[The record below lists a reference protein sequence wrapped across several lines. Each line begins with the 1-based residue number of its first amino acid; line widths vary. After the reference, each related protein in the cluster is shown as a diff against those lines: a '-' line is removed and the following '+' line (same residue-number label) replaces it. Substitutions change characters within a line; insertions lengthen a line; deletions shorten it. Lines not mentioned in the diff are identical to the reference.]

1 MELNIQIGFKGKKK
15 LVVAT
20 ENTAIHYGSGLV
32 EVFATPAMIALME
45 ATALESI
52 EQYLPEGFT
61 TVGTEVCVKHMHA
74 SDVGSVLLCES
85 RLNEINGRKLV
96 FEVSV
101 WDEELLVGHGTH
113 TRFVVDKQKFIA
125 QFNRT

>member
-1 MELNIQIGFKGKKK
+1 MDLNLQIGLKGKKNI
-15 LVVAT
+15 VVSI

-45 ATALESI
+45 TTALESI
-52 EQYLPEGFT
+52 EHHLPDGFT
-61 TVGTEVCVKHMHA
+61 TVGTEVCVKHIHA
-74 SDVGSVLLCES
+74 SDVGSALHCES

-125 QFNRT
+125 KFNRT